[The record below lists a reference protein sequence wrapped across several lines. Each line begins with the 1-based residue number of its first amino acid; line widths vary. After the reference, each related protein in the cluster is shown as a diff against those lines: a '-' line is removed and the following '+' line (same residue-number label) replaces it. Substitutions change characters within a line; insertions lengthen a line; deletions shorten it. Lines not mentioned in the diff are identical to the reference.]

1 MRLETKIRISNE
13 KDFFE
18 AISVLG
24 TGKKK
29 YFFVGNTSEIFPT
42 HAS

>member
-1 MRLETKIRISNE
+1 MRLKVRLHISNE

-29 YFFVGNTSEIFPT
+29 YFFVGNITK
-42 HAS
+42 